1 MADDDDDNDN
11 TYLEVKRLHA
21 EAERMRDEAAELNA
35 AADVKLRDSLSF
47 NPKGLSGQQSRRVQS
62 WGRGKYGATNRGRSL
77 NAAERAAV
85 EDRLRNDGIL
95 PRTNERI

>member
-1 MADDDDDNDN
+1 MKTDIGR
-11 TYLEVKRLHA
+11 TSSIWL
-21 EAERMRDEAAELNA
+21 
-35 AADVKLRDSLSF
+35 
-47 NPKGLSGQQSRRVQS
+47 NPKGVSGSQSRRVQS
-62 WGRGKYGATNRGRSL
+62 WGRGKYGAANRGRSL